1 MHTKPN
7 TVNEANRRPLKAV
20 TNGRNR
26 NDQQSS
32 DAAAKPGRAHRRLYV
47 EVTENAI
54 SANEGN
60 AFPKRLFEQLSD
72 LHVKCTNPDC
82 RDGGVF
88 LSPIIREMLQN
99 EETKQLF
106 VEMCPGRVRL
116 PGNRLVWVRC
126 QKMFC
131 IKVLLV

>member
-1 MHTKPN
+1 MHVKRD
-7 TVNEANRRPLKAV
+7 TVKEEHQRPLKAV
-20 TNGRNR
+20 TGGSDQ

-32 DAAAKPGRAHRRLYV
+32 RAAAKPATAHRRMYV
-47 EVTENAI
+47 EVTENVMG
-54 SANEGN
+54 ANEGSV
-60 AFPKRLFEQLSD
+60 FPKRLLEQLSD

-82 RDGGVF
+82 RGGGVF

-116 PGNRLVWVRC
+116 PSRRPVWVRC

-131 IKVLLV
+131 IKVLLA

>member
-1 MHTKPN
+1 MK
-7 TVNEANRRPLKAV
+7 LKAV
-20 TNGRNR
+20 TNAGGR
-26 NDQQSS
+26 DHQPST
-32 DAAAKPGRAHRRLYV
+32 DTGAKRGTAHRRLYV

-54 SANEGN
+54 GGN
-60 AFPKRLFEQLSD
+60 DGIGFPKRLFEQLSD

-88 LSPIIREMLQN
+88 LGPIIREMLQN

-116 PGNRLVWVRC
+116 HGHRLGWVRC

-131 IKVLLV
+131 IKVLLA